1 MTAPTTLR
9 NRIYPSIA
17 DVVGNTALIDI
28 TRFGS
33 GGAEVLLKMECDNPL
48 NSVKDRIGKAMIEAA
63 EADGRIGPGTH
74 IIEPTSGNTG
84 IALAFICAAKRY
96 KLTLCMPETMSLE
109 RRAVLRHLGANLV
122 LTPGELGMRGAVA
135 RATEMYEAER
145 ATSRV
150 FMPQQFDNP
159 ANPKAHEATTG
170 PEIWN
175 DCGGNIDAIVAGVG
189 TGGTITGVT
198 RFIRKHNPAFQAIA
212 VEPQDSAVISGGK
225 PGPHKIQ
232 GVGAG
237 FIPRNLDTSLINEV
251 LTVSND
257 EAIETARRL
266 ARQTGIM
273 GGISTGANV
282 ACAMRVAARSEYKG
296 KRIVTIC
303 CSFAERYLSTMLF
316 AQETG

>member
-1 MTAPTTLR
+1 MAPLPTLR

-33 GGAEVLLKMECDNPL
+33 SGAEVLLKMECDNPL

-135 RATEMYEAER
+135 RAAEMYEAER

-159 ANPKAHEATTG
+159 ANPKVHENTTG

-175 DCGGNIDAIVAGVG
+175 DTAGKVDAIVSGVG

-212 VEPQDSAVISGGK
+212 VEPQDSPVISGGK

-232 GVGAG
+232 GIGAG

-251 LTVSND
+251 LTVTND

-282 ACAMRVAARSEYKG
+282 AAAMRVAARSEWKG
-296 KRIVTIC
+296 RRIVTIC
-303 CSFAERYLSTMLF
+303 CSFAERYLSTLLF